1 MYLRTRLAAALAAV
15 LLASCGGGEGD
26 QSTSFQYDKLVSF
39 GDSLSDL
46 GTFKVGTIQ
55 VLTAAAGGG
64 RWTTSSPAGGE
75 MWTERIAKQI
85 AVTKPCP
92 AETGLLPNIPGITG
106 APVTAQAGC
115 FSYAQGSA
123 RITSPLGPNS
133 VALQQAPLSQTTL
146 GLMAKPIR
154 DQMAA
159 HLAAA
164 GGTYSG
170 RELVTVLAGPNDVF
184 MELSFLRTPFGA
196 ANEAGAVANMA
207 LAGATLGD
215 LIKTEVLAKG
225 AKRVLVLNIPDV
237 AGTPFAKRLDL
248 AQPGTAALID
258 TMVQAFNAQLSS
270 SLNGVAGVRLVDAYT
285 VNKDQIANKESYGL
299 TNVTDVAC
307 GPNQLSDPTTAN
319 GTALICNGTNPNPLA
334 GDTSRYLFADDVHP
348 TAYGQQL
355 LAQLA
360 IRDLAR
366 AGWL

>member
-15 LLASCGGGEGD
+15 LLASCGGGDGD

-46 GTFKVGTIQ
+46 GTFKVGTLQ
-55 VLTAAAGGG
+55 ALTATAGGG

-92 AETGLLPNIPGITG
+92 AETGLLPNIPSITG

-133 VALQQAPLSQTTL
+133 VALQALGQTTL
-146 GLMAKPIR
+146 GLMAKPIK
-154 DQMAA
+154 DQVAA

-164 GGTYSG
+164 GGSYSG
-170 RELVTVLAGPNDVF
+170 RELVTVLAGSNDVF
-184 MELSFLRTPFGA
+184 MELAFLGNLAAGGA
-196 ANEAGAVANMA
+196 ADAPGAVAR
-207 LAGATLGD
+207 LAAAGTTLGN

-237 AGTPFAKRLDL
+237 AGTPFAKATDL
-248 AQPGTAALID
+248 AQPGTAVLID
-258 TMVQAFNAQLSS
+258 TMVQAFNANLAASLS
-270 SLNGVAGVRLVDAYT
+270 GVSGVRLVDAYT

-299 TNVTDVAC
+299 SNVTDVAC
-307 GPNQLSDPTTAN
+307 GPNALSSPTTAN
-319 GTALICNGTNPNPLA
+319 GTALICNGDNLVA

>member
-15 LLASCGGGEGD
+15 LLASCGGGDGD

-55 VLTAAAGGG
+55 ALTATAGGG

-75 MWTERIAKQI
+75 MWTERIAQQI

-133 VALQQAPLSQTTL
+133 VALQALGQTTL
-146 GLMAKPIR
+146 GLMAKPIK

-159 HLAAA
+159 HLATA

-170 RELVTVLAGPNDVF
+170 QELVTVMAGANDVF
-184 MELSFLRTPFGA
+184 MELAFLGNVAAGGA
-196 ANEAGAVANMA
+196 ADAPGAIANMA

-237 AGTPFAKRLDL
+237 AGTPFAKSQ
-248 AQPGTAALID
+248 APATIGLID
-258 TMVQAFNAQLSS
+258 AMVKAFNAQLAS
-270 SLNGVAGVRLVDAYT
+270 SLNGVQGVRLGDAYA
-285 VNKDQIANKESYGL
+285 VSKDQATNPTAYGL

-307 GPNQLSDPTTAN
+307 GPNALSNPTTAN
-319 GTALICNGTNPNPLA
+319 GTALICNSTNLVA
-334 GDTSRYLFADDVHP
+334 GDTSRYQFADDVHP
-348 TAYGQQL
+348 SAYGHQL
-355 LAQLA
+355 LAQFAVKELA
-360 IRDLAR
+360 Q